1 MKLKTHFIKSWVKAR
16 ENRPWFE
23 RHPLV
28 SVSIM
33 IASLTIAGVS
43 HLMTNW
49 KPPVQAEST
58 VTYTDNT
65 QAFINQIA
73 GSAQSIAQS
82 NDLYASVM
90 IAQAVHESAS
100 GTSALGIPPYHNL
113 FGIKGTYNGNSVT
126 MKTWED
132 DGNGNAYYIDDA
144 FRAYPSWAD
153 SLADYAMVLSSSY
166 YNGVHKSVA
175 GNYQNATAA
184 LTGTYA
190 TDTSY
195 NSKLNRIIS
204 KYNLTQYDQTLKVSG
219 DSSLVWNPY
228 RGAYTTNDVL
238 SVDEAYAKANNL
250 SATYSEPTSGYSS
263 NDTSNSAEYVWNQ
276 YRGSYTDRDTLNAD
290 TAWANR

>member
-1 MKLKTHFIKSWVKAR
+1 MSDKNRTLSRWVNAR

-23 RHPLV
+23 RHPLI
-28 SVSIM
+28 SISIM
-33 IASLTIAGVS
+33 IVSLTIAGVS

-49 KPPVQAEST
+49 KPPVQADSA
-58 VTYTDNT
+58 VSYTENT

-73 GSAQSIAQS
+73 GSAQSISQS
-82 NDLYASVM
+82 NDLFASVM
-90 IAQAVHESAS
+90 IAQAIHESSS

-132 DGNGNAYYIDDA
+132 DGNGNAYYINDA
-144 FRAYPSWAD
+144 FRVYPSWAD
-153 SLADYAMVLSSSY
+153 SLSDYATVLSSSY

-195 NSKLNRIIS
+195 NSKLNRIIA
-204 KYNLTQYDQTLKVSG
+204 KYNLTQYDQDLKISG

-228 RGAYTTNDVL
+228 RGAYTTNDIL
-238 SVDEAYAKANNL
+238 NVDESYAKSNNL
-250 SATYSEPTSGYSS
+250 SPTYSEPNGNSIANYENESSGL
-263 NDTSNSAEYVWNQ
+263 VWNS
-276 YRGSYTDRDTLNAD
+276 YRGSYTDQATLNGD
-290 TAWANR
+290 TSWANR

>member
-1 MKLKTHFIKSWVKAR
+1 MSHKSRILDRWVNAR

-23 RHPLV
+23 RHPLI

-33 IASLTIAGVS
+33 VASLTIAGVS

-49 KPPVQAEST
+49 KPPVQAESA
-58 VTYTDNT
+58 VSYTDNT

-82 NDLYASVM
+82 NDLFASVT
-90 IAQAVHESAS
+90 IAQAIHESSS

-153 SLADYAMVLSSSY
+153 SLADYAAVLSSSY

-195 NSKLNRIIS
+195 NAKLNRIIV
-204 KYNLTQYDQTLKVSG
+204 KYDLTQYDQELKISG

-238 SVDEAYAKANNL
+238 SVDESYAKLNNL
-250 SATYSEPTSGYSS
+250 SPTYYEPHDNSSIGNANSS
-263 NDTSNSAEYVWNQ
+263 NGLVWNS
-276 YRGSYTDRDTLNAD
+276 YRGSYTDQATLNAD